1 MLSTETRSD
10 WLSLG
15 HGTIFEPI
23 TMPRELDLG
32 PKAPRE
38 ADSPISCTQ
47 PQEVNVG
54 GGGSLRKSVHFS
66 EEGGSML
73 YSARPHL

>member
-1 MLSTETRSD
+1 MLNPETRSD

-15 HGTIFEPI
+15 HGTIFDPI
-23 TMPRELDLG
+23 TVPKELDLG

-38 ADSPISCTQ
+38 AGSPVSCIQ
-47 PQEVNVG
+47 SQEVNVG

-73 YSARPHL
+73 CSARPHL